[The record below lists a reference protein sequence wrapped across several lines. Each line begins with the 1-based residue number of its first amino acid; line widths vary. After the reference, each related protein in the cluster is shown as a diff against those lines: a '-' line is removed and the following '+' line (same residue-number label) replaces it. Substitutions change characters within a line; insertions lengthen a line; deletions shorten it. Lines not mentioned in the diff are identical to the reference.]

1 MSSIR
6 RGATSNVLQLMA
18 ARSKLHGINYIR
30 FFTDTIIKQKR
41 DHAPNLLFIH
51 SNSSNII
58 VRTF

>member
-1 MSSIR
+1 MPSIR

-30 FFTDTIIKQKR
+30 FFTDTIKQKR